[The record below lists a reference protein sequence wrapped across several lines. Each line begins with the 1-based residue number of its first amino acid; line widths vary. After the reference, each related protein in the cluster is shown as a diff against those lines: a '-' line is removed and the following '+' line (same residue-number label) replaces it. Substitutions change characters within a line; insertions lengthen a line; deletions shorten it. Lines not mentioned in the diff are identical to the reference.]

1 MLSNGAWSGSPAW
14 IVAGG
19 PSLRSFDFALLRG
32 VPNVIAVNVAF
43 IDLPTA
49 DVMITEDCRVIER
62 FAPDL
67 AKFNGVKIF
76 ACPDD
81 AYVSQVKAI
90 APDVEIVHTR
100 PKSKGW
106 SKRLEDGLS
115 TSQSSVIPALNLA
128 DVMGANPI
136 YLLGIDC
143 NREDAGNFHSRY
155 PSSWSMGAAQLD
167 SIASDLTHWAAPNL
181 KHRAILNLNRN
192 SAVECWPM
200 TRAPYN
206 EAAQEVIEALPKDG
220 IPIVAW
226 IAPGLTIP

>member
-1 MLSNGAWSGSPAW
+1 MLKTGAWSGSPAW
-14 IVAGG
+14 VIAGG
-19 PSLRSFDFALLRG
+19 PSLRTFDFSLLRG
-32 VPNVIAVNVAF
+32 VPHVIAINAAF
-43 IDLPTA
+43 YDVPTA
-49 DVMITEDCRVIER
+49 EVFVTEDCRVIER

-67 AKFNGVKIF
+67 AKFKGVKIF

-81 AYVSQVKAI
+81 AYVPQVKAI

-115 TSQSSVIPALNLA
+115 TSQSSAIPALNLA

-143 NREDAGNFHSRY
+143 NREDAGNFHARY
-155 PSSWSMGAAQLD
+155 PKSWSMGAAQLD

-181 KHRAILNLNRN
+181 RHRYVVNVNRN
-192 SAVECWPM
+192 SAVRCFCSVAADYNKFVAGAIGVGPECEIK
-200 TRAPYN
+200 T
-206 EAAQEVIEALPKDG
+206 
-220 IPIVAW
+220 
-226 IAPGLTIP
+226 

>member
-1 MLSNGAWSGSPAW
+1 MLKTGAWSGSPAW

-19 PSLRSFDFALLRG
+19 PSLKSFDFSLLRD
-32 VPNVIAVNVAF
+32 VPQVIAVNVAF
-43 IDLPTA
+43 MDLPTA
-49 DVMITEDCRVIER
+49 AVMISEDARVFVR
-62 FAPDL
+62 FQREL
-67 AKFNGVKIF
+67 AGFKGVKIF

-81 AYVSQVKAI
+81 AYVAQVKAI

-143 NREDAGNFHSRY
+143 NREDAWNFHKRY
-155 PSSWSMGAAQLD
+155 PKDWAMGAAQLD
-167 SIASDLTHWAAPNL
+167 SIASDLTHWACPALRNSG
-181 KHRAILNLNRN
+181 RFMFNLNQN
-192 SAVECWPM
+192 SAVQCWSK
-200 TRAPYN
+200 TCESYNDAVKRAFRG
-206 EAAQEVIEALPKDG
+206 ELV
-220 IPIVAW
+220 
-226 IAPGLTIP
+226 GLSS